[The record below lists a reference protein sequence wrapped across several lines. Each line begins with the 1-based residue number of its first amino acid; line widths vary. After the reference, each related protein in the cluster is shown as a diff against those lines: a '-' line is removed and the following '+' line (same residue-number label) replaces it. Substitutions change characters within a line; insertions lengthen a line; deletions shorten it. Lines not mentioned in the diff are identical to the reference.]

1 MLRAIA
7 NVLRSG
13 GRNAFFVISFAD
25 GLSQTSLAEI
35 LNERREHY
43 DAGPG
48 YRLLMEQAGFEEV
61 QLGDVTD
68 AFLVT
73 LEARAREWNRHAPA
87 LTQLIGEEE
96 FHERNSRR
104 HDTAEIVRRGLIKR
118 YIVSGVKP

>member
-7 NVLRSG
+7 DVLRSG

-25 GLSQTSLAEI
+25 GLSQANLDKI
-35 LNERREHY
+35 MNEHRQHY

-48 YRLLMEQAGFEEV
+48 YRLLMEQAGLEEV

-68 AFLVT
+68 AYLVT

-96 FHERNSRR
+96 FHERTSRR
-104 HDTAEIVRRGLIKR
+104 LDTAEIVRRGLIKR
-118 YIVSGVKP
+118 YFVSGVKP